1 MVGMDTF
8 DLIVCDEAH
17 RTTGVTFVGDEDS
30 NFVRIHEDKY
40 IKGRKRL
47 YMTATP
53 RIYGEKAQ
61 KKEQEGDVNLFP
73 MDREEIFGKNFF
85 YRGFGWAVENNLLS
99 DYKVVVLNVNEQL
112 VSDLVQRKFAEGSEL
127 NLDDATKMIGCY
139 KALAKVGIL
148 ENKEGESEKSTKTAL
163 ARQQSIA
170 QNDLLNNF

>member
-1 MVGMDTF
+1 
-8 DLIVCDEAH
+8 
-17 RTTGVTFVGDEDS
+17 
-30 NFVRIHEDKY
+30 
-40 IKGRKRL
+40 
-47 YMTATP
+47 MTATP

-139 KALAKVGIL
+139 KALAKVGIS
-148 ENKEGESEKSTKTAL
+148 ENKEGESEKV
-163 ARQQSIA
+163 
-170 QNDLLNNF
+170 FP